1 MGIGGRTVDF
11 QAMYKD
17 KLITIDQ
24 ALGLIKSDDEIVV
37 GVGPSE
43 ASALLEKLHT
53 ISDRVQ
59 NVTVISC
66 LPMGPYEFCSDAKY
80 KGRFFHESSFFTAN
94 ARAARDIGMAS
105 YIPTHLHAVA
115 TKRLGFRKPRVVF
128 GTASP
133 MDRWGNM
140 SLSLGVTYEKDFM
153 EHADLVIMEV
163 SSRYPVTYGDTLL
176 NIRDVDYVVET
187 DRMPPELHVTKP
199 SEKDLII
206 GEYISELVEDGSTI
220 QLGIGGIP
228 NAVAQALYN
237 KKDLGVHTEMFT
249 DSMVDLYEAGVITG
263 SKKTLHPGKMVG
275 TFAFGTRRLYDFL
288 DGNPMCEFY
297 RAGYVNNPFVIGQN
311 HKMVSI
317 NTSLQVDVTGQ
328 CCSEALGTRQY
339 SGAGGQTDTAVGAQL
354 SEGGKSIIAL
364 HSTVKNDTISTIV
377 PTLTLGA
384 PVTLTRMDVDYVVTE
399 YGVAA
404 LRGRSIRDRVR
415 NLIAV
420 AHPDFRAELRAQVE
434 RLQIC

>member
-1 MGIGGRTVDF
+1 MDF

-17 KLITIDQ
+17 KLVGVDQ
-24 ALGLIKSDDEIVV
+24 ALGLVQSDDEIVV

-43 ASALLEKLHT
+43 SVALLEKLHT
-53 ISDRVQ
+53 IADRVH

-66 LPMGPYEFCSDAKY
+66 LPMGPYDFCDAKY
-80 KGRFFHESSFFTAN
+80 KGRFFHECAFFTGS
-94 ARAARDIGMAS
+94 ARMARDAGMAS
-105 YIPTHLHAVA
+105 YIPTHLHLVA
-115 TKRLGFRKPRVVF
+115 RKRLGFRKPRIVF

-153 EHADLVIMEV
+153 EHAELVIMEV
-163 SSRYPVTYGDTLL
+163 SSKYPRTYGDTLV
-176 NIRDVDYVVET
+176 NVRDVDYVVET
-187 DRMPPELHVTKP
+187 ARMPPELPGVQP
-199 SEKDLII
+199 SPKDLAI

-228 NAVAQALYN
+228 NAVAQALFH

-249 DSMVDLYEAGVITG
+249 DSMVDLYDAGVITG
-263 SKKTLHPGKMVG
+263 AKKTLHPGKMVG
-275 TFAFGTRRLYDFL
+275 TFAYGTRKLYDFL

-297 RAGYVNNPFVIGQN
+297 SSGYVNDPIVVGQN

-339 SGAGGQTDTAVGAQL
+339 SGTGGQTDTAVGAQM
-354 SEGGKSIIAL
+354 SDGGKSIIAL

-377 PTLTLGA
+377 PTLAPGA
-384 PVTLTRMDVDYVVTE
+384 PVTLSRMDVDYVVTE

-404 LRGRSIRDRVR
+404 LRGRSIRDRVKS
-415 NLIAV
+415 LIAV
-420 AHPDFRAELRAQVE
+420 AHPDFRPELREQVS
-434 RLQIC
+434 RLEIR

>member
-1 MGIGGRTVDF
+1 MDF
-11 QAMYKD
+11 QAIYRD
-17 KLITIDQ
+17 KLVTVDQ
-24 ALGLIKSDDEIVV
+24 ALSLIKSDDEIVV
-37 GVGPSE
+37 GVGASE
-43 ASALLEKLHT
+43 SVVLLERLHT
-53 ISDRVQ
+53 ISDRVR
-59 NVTVISC
+59 NVTVLSC
-66 LPMGPYEFCSDAKY
+66 LPIGPYQFCTDAKY
-80 KGRFFHESSFFTAN
+80 KGRFLQECAFFTAS
-94 ARAARDIGMAS
+94 ARTARDVGMAS
-105 YIPTHLHAVA
+105 YIPTHLQLVA
-115 TKRLGFRKPRVVF
+115 RKRLGFRIPRVVF

-163 SSRYPVTYGDTLL
+163 SSKFPMTYGDTLV

-187 DRMPPELHVTKP
+187 DRLPPELPGVSP
-199 SEKDLII
+199 SVKDLVI
-206 GEYISELVEDGSTI
+206 GDYISELVDDCSTI

-228 NAVAQALYN
+228 NAVAQALYD

-263 SKKTLHPGKMVG
+263 AKKTLHPGKMVG
-275 TFAFGTRRLYDFL
+275 TFAYGTRRLYEFL
-288 DGNPMCEFY
+288 DHNPVCEFY
-297 RAGYVNNPFVIGQN
+297 RSGYVNNPMIVGQN

-317 NTSLQVDVTGQ
+317 NTSLQVDITGQ

-339 SGAGGQTDTAVGAQL
+339 SGTGGQTDTAVGAQI
-354 SEGGKSIIAL
+354 SDGGKSIIAL

-377 PTLTLGA
+377 PILTPGA
-384 PVTLTRMDVDYVVTE
+384 PVTLSRMDVDYVVTE

-404 LRGRSIRDRVR
+404 LRGRSIRDRAN

-420 AHPDFRAELRAQVE
+420 AHPDFRAEIREQVS
-434 RLQIC
+434 RLEF